1 MARRE
6 TTDSTRAARPD
17 SLLSAEAFA
26 ALDACPVMES
36 DRWTPAELEA
46 LQKYGAT
53 RSPHDLAAV
62 WQQIFGRPRTYH
74 AIERQVQRYGVRRRR

>member
-1 MARRE
+1 
-6 TTDSTRAARPD
+6 
-17 SLLSAEAFA
+17 
-26 ALDACPVMES
+26 MES